1 MDFNIHIAPKF
12 RSNKKENTM
21 NDKTINVNDEIS
33 KANKTITDYIIEH
46 PAVLVLSG
54 AAIFYVGYNYG
65 RNKSIMDVMR
75 IAAMAD

>member
-21 NDKTINVNDEIS
+21 NDKTINVNDEIN
-33 KANKTITDYIIEH
+33 KANKTITDYIVEH

-65 RNKSIMDVMR
+65 RNKSMMDMMR

>member
-21 NDKTINVNDEIS
+21 NDKTINVNGEIS
-33 KANKTITDYIIEH
+33 KANNTVKDFVIEH

>member
-1 MDFNIHIAPKF
+1 
-12 RSNKKENTM
+12 M

-33 KANKTITDYIIEH
+33 KANNTVKDFVIDH

>member
-33 KANKTITDYIIEH
+33 KANNTVKDFVIDH
-46 PAVLVLSG
+46 PAVLALSG

-75 IAAMAD
+75 IAAMSD

>member
-46 PAVLVLSG
+46 PAVMVLSG

-75 IAAMAD
+75 IAAMSN

>member
-12 RSNKKENTM
+12 RSNKKEHTM

-33 KANKTITDYIIEH
+33 KANKTITEYVIEH

-54 AAIFYVGYNYG
+54 AALLYIGYNYG
-65 RNKSIMDVMR
+65 RNKSMMDVMR
-75 IAAMAD
+75 IAAMAN

>member
-46 PAVLVLSG
+46 PAVMVLSG